1 MAYSVLDPEN
11 EGNPQSRDE
20 LSGAA
25 QTLKTAMSQQ
35 QIYDAYGPM
44 VIYNELFEGAAVI
57 ESQPHAVRA
66 SQYHALVSIGLRS

>member
-1 MAYSVLDPEN
+1 
-11 EGNPQSRDE
+11 
-20 LSGAA
+20 
-25 QTLKTAMSQQ
+25 MSQQ

-44 VIYNELFEGAAVI
+44 AIYNELFEGAAVI